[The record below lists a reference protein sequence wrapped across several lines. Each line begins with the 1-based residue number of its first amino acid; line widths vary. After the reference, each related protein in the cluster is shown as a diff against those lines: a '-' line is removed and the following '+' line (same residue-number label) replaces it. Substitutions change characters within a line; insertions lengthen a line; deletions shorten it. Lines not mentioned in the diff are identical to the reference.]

1 MKAMSSPAINVRE
14 GHPCLK
20 ESSGWFAAGTS
31 VRRALRIL
39 SDGTFKLF
47 AYLCLEA
54 DRRTGRYE
62 AAQAEL
68 AKAIGKSRRI
78 VGKYIQEL
86 QQKHVCTV
94 RLASNQYARTCFEIC
109 DEYWPYQ
116 RTQDVPAADG
126 QVRNDY
132 VEAIK
137 SSFVAIGCT
146 IGKFSSRD
154 AQFAQDLQRRGISLE
169 TVRDALLM
177 GTARKYTSWLSGGS
191 PQPIGSLAY
200 FEALISEIQDRR
212 IAPDYRTYLQ
222 EKVVQLE
229 RAWAKHSAKAPK
241 KKGCLDMP
249 CSEIVQ

>member
-1 MKAMSSPAINVRE
+1 MNSPAINVRE
-14 GHPCLK
+14 GHLCLK

-31 VRRALRIL
+31 VRRVLRIL
-39 SDGTFKLF
+39 SGGTFKLF

-54 DRRTGRYE
+54 DRRTGRHE

-86 QQKHVCTV
+86 QQKHICTV
-94 RLASNQYARTCFEIC
+94 RSASNQYARTCFEIC

-116 RTQDVPAADG
+116 RTQDVPAANG
-126 QVRNDY
+126 QVCNDY
-132 VEAIK
+132 VDAIK
-137 SSFVAIGCT
+137 SSFVAMGCT
-146 IGKFSSRD
+146 IGKFSPQD
-154 AQFAQDLQRRGISLE
+154 AQFAQDLQRHGISLE

-177 GTARKYTSWLSGGS
+177 GAARKYISWLNGGS

-200 FEALISEIQDRR
+200 FTALVSETQDRPL
-212 IAPDYRTYLQ
+212 APDYRTYLQ

-229 RAWAKHSAKAPK
+229 RAWARESAKAPK
-241 KKGCLDMP
+241 KGG
-249 CSEIVQ
+249 V